1 MKKFKNAA
9 YWVGVLV
16 SYFMAF
22 ILFSFII
29 CVALGLPDTM
39 LGGIFAS
46 ALILA
51 GMIFGAKDETIEILK
66 RYIRREPLP
75 GAEKGKKEESN
86 V

>member
-1 MKKFKNAA
+1 MKKFKDAA
-9 YWVGVLV
+9 YWAGVLF
-16 SYFMAF
+16 SYFVAF
-22 ILFSFII
+22 ILFAFII

-51 GMIFGAKDETIEILK
+51 GLIFGAKDETLEILK
-66 RYIRREPLP
+66 RYIKRESLT
-75 GAEKGKKEESN
+75 GDEKEETD